1 VRTYV
6 FRVAKANYGTLV
18 VLKDGTEL
26 RVAKGSIRVAVWVN
40 CECVFE
46 LAEDLGSLRGNSDF
60 EQ

>member
-1 VRTYV
+1 MRTYV

-40 CECVFE
+40 LECVFE
-46 LAEDLGSLRGNSDF
+46 LAEDLGSSRGHSDF
-60 EQ
+60 E